1 MTRDDDVLG
10 RRDRR
15 GPIAWMAMNPV
26 TANLL
31 MVALLLG
38 GVLTFLN
45 IKQEVFPEF
54 EIDRVD
60 ISVAYPGASP
70 EEVEKGIILVIEE
83 GVRGVDGVDEVTS
96 TAAEGGGRVSCE
108 LLLGADRQRVYQDI
122 KQEVDR
128 ITTLPEDAEEP
139 QVNLATHRHGVVTLV
154 LYGDETEKRLRDL
167 AEQIREELLQDKD
180 ITQVDLEGIRDLE
193 ITALIANDTLRA
205 YGLTVSDVAGAIDR
219 ASVERPAGG
228 VKTDGG
234 EVLLRIRDRR
244 DWGREFENIP
254 ILGTTVGRQVRL
266 GELATVRDD
275 FEDTDQFATYNGKQ
289 AVLIE
294 VYRIGKQKPLTVAA
308 AAKQMIA
315 DLNAK
320 LPAGVRIE
328 VLNDR
333 SDIYRQRAALLTKNG
348 LIGLTLVLAL
358 LGAFLDARLAFWVA
372 MGIPI
377 SFLGG
382 LILMPALGVTINMIS
397 MFAFLIALGIVVD
410 DAIVVGENVYE
421 YHQRGMP
428 FLKAAVIGTREV
440 TMPVVFSVL
449 TNIVAFFPLFWVPGT
464 IGKIWKVIPAV
475 VITVFAIS
483 LVECI
488 FILPAHLGHSRRR
501 VRRGLGR
508 WFYERQQRF
517 GAWFLKTVRTVY
529 GPFLDRVLAHRYITC
544 ALATCVLIVT
554 IGYIKSGRI
563 GMVPMPRVDA
573 DYSIVTAVL
582 PYGSPVQQTRKVRD
596 HLIRTV
602 QALGEEITREDP
614 RHRGQIKGVYAE
626 IGRSFR
632 GVSGGHVVEVRTY
645 LTGPDERPVFTREFT
660 EMWRKKAG
668 AIAGLDALQFQSDRG
683 GPGGGASLS
692 LQLSHGNS
700 AELEAACRETTAWLD
715 NFPNVSDV
723 DPGFSAGKTQIDF
736 TILPAGLSLGLT
748 SEDVARQARNA
759 FYGAEAL
766 RQQRGRNEIKVR
778 VRLADGERNSEEDI
792 SGLLI
797 RTPAGTYVPLSE
809 IAQSARGRS
818 YTSIDRRNGRRVLT
832 VTANVT
838 PYDASERML
847 KAYIDEKFPELS
859 ERHPGLGYGFAGRQE
874 DLREGLAA
882 LRTGF
887 IIAILVIY
895 VCLAVPFRSYS
906 QPLIIMTSIPFGI
919 VGAVIGHLIM
929 GYSLSMISMMG
940 VIALSGVVVNDSLVL
955 IDFANRRKQEGMD
968 AHDAM
973 LNAGVRRFR
982 PVMLTTL
989 TTFGGLAPMIFEQ
1002 SRQARF
1008 MIPMA
1013 LSLGYGILFATAITL
1028 IIVPSLYMI
1037 IEDAQKLFQRSH
1049 TA

>member
-1 MTRDDDVLG
+1 MSDDAYMLG
-10 RRDRR
+10 RRHSR
-15 GPIAWMAMNPV
+15 GPIAWMATNPV

-31 MVALLLG
+31 MFALLLG
-38 GVLTFLN
+38 GVITFLT

-60 ISVAYPGASP
+60 IAVAYPGASP
-70 EEVEKGIILVIEE
+70 AEVEKGIILAIEE
-83 GVRGVDGVDEVTS
+83 GVRGIDGVDEVTS
-96 TAAEGGGRVSCE
+96 KASEGMGRVRCE
-108 LLLGADRQRVYQDI
+108 LLLGTDGQRVYQDI

-139 QVNLATHRHGVVTLV
+139 QVAMASHRHGVVTLV
-154 LYGDETEKRLRDL
+154 LYGEETEKRLRDL
-167 AEQIREELLQDKD
+167 AEQTREELLQDPE
-180 ITQVDLEGIRDLE
+180 ITQVDLEGIRKLE
-193 ITALIANDTLRA
+193 ITALVSRDTLRA
-205 YGLTVSDVAGAIDR
+205 YDLSVSDVAQAIDR
-219 ASVERPAGG
+219 ASVELPAGG
-228 VKTDGG
+228 VKTSGG

-244 DWGREFENIP
+244 DWGREFEKIP
-254 ILGTTVGRQVRL
+254 IIRTADGRQVLL
-266 GELATVRDD
+266 GEIASVRDD
-275 FEDTDQFATYNGKQ
+275 FEDVDMSATYDGKQ
-289 AVLIE
+289 SVLIE
-294 VYRIGKQKPLTVAA
+294 VYRIGKQKPLKVAA
-308 AAKQMIA
+308 AVRAMVA

-320 LPAGVRIE
+320 LPPHLHIDVR
-328 VLNDR
+328 NDR
-333 SDIYRQRAALLTKNG
+333 SEIYRQRAALLSKNG
-348 LIGLTLVLAL
+348 LIGLVLVLLL

-382 LILMPALGVTINMIS
+382 LILMPAMDVTINMIS

-440 TMPVVFSVL
+440 SMPVVFSVL
-449 TNIVAFFPLFWVPGT
+449 TNIVAFFPLFWVPGV

-483 LVECI
+483 LIECL
-488 FILPAHLGHSRRR
+488 FILPAHLGHTRKRTRS
-501 VRRGLGR
+501 GFSL

-517 GAWFLKTVRTVY
+517 GTWFLDAVRRVY
-529 GPFLDRVLAHRYITC
+529 GPFLDHVLAHRYITC
-544 ALATCVLIVT
+544 SLAACILIIT
-554 IGYIKSGRI
+554 IGYVKSGRI

-582 PYGSPVQQTRKVRD
+582 PYGSPVQASERVRD
-596 HLIRTV
+596 ILEKSV
-602 QALGEEITREDP
+602 GELSAEISREDP
-614 RHRGQIKGVYAE
+614 KHRKQIEGVYAE
-626 IGRSFR
+626 VGGDFR
-632 GVSGGHVVEVRTY
+632 GVTGGHVVEIRAY
-645 LTGPDERPVFTREFT
+645 LTDPDERPVFTREFT
-660 EMWRKKAG
+660 QRWREKTG
-668 AIAGLDALQFQSDRG
+668 AIAGLDTLQFESDRG

-692 LQLSHGNS
+692 LQLSHADS
-700 AELEAACRETTAWLD
+700 ATLEKACLETVAWLD

-723 DPGFSAGKTQIDF
+723 DPGFSAGKTQLDF
-736 TILPAGLSLGLT
+736 TMLPAGLSLGLT

-778 VRLADGERNSEEDI
+778 VRLADSDRDSEADVQ
-792 SGLLI
+792 GLLI

-809 IAQSARGRS
+809 VAKPTRGRS
-818 YTSIDRRNGRRVLT
+818 YTSIDRRNSQRVLT
-832 VTANVT
+832 VTANVR
-838 PYDASERML
+838 PYDASEKML
-847 KAYIDEKFPELS
+847 NTYLAEKFPELK
-859 ERHPGLGYGFAGRQE
+859 ERYPGLGYGFAGRQQ
-874 DLREGLAA
+874 DLREGMAA
-882 LRTGF
+882 LRVGF
-887 IIAILVIY
+887 LVAILVIY

-929 GYSLSMISMMG
+929 GYSLSLMSMMG

-955 IDFANRRKQEGMD
+955 IDFANRRKLDGMD

-1013 LSLGYGILFATAITL
+1013 LSLGYGILFATLITL
-1028 IIVPSLYMI
+1028 ILVPALYMI
-1037 IEDAQKLFQRSH
+1037 TEDAQKLFRRRPAS
-1049 TA
+1049 